1 MNIIRNQSDAAI
13 KLDYASFNTISAN
26 RIWSCRTGIQL
37 MGGSTYNNI
46 QANQIS
52 YGQCGMG
59 LSAFSSDLVYYD
71 TACNVI
77 IQNTIFKN
85 ACGMTLDNSKSNTI
99 FENKFIQNAV
109 QISLHES
116 FDIWHDEKNE
126 GNYWSDYSGRDL
138 NDDGI
143 GDTQLPHQGVDNY
156 PLMKPC
162 LNTTVDVNTDGKV
175 NIQDIVVLS
184 SIYGCR
190 PDDPRWNWN
199 ADIAFPY
206 GVIDILDLVV
216 CAAHYGEL
224 TAKS

>member
-1 MNIIRNQSDAAI
+1 
-13 KLDYASFNTISAN
+13 
-26 RIWSCRTGIQL
+26 
-37 MGGSTYNNI
+37 
-46 QANQIS
+46 
-52 YGQCGMG
+52 
-59 LSAFSSDLVYYD
+59 
-71 TACNVI
+71 
-77 IQNTIFKN
+77 
-85 ACGMTLDNSKSNTI
+85 MTLDNSKSNTI

-224 TAKS
+224 TPKS